1 MYYFNT
7 IFLIGSCLFWEF
19 ATESYDI
26 GFGVFFEWTKK
37 QQFPQT
43 QQNNKV
49 SVKTNES
56 DNSDD
61 ATKTINSLTETPT
74 TRSNE
79 GVVNPTIIS
88 ENELNIAVKNSDQ
101 DEVLP
106 VLRRNSQEE
115 VIVGSHMYPG
125 SGVYLLKFDNSYSL
139 LRAKT
144 LYYRVYYTK

>member
-1 MYYFNT
+1 MMD
-7 IFLIGSCLFWEF
+7 IFCTPFVGSCLFWEF
-19 ATESYDI
+19 ATETYDI
-26 GFGVFFEWTKK
+26 GFGVFFEWAKK
-37 QQFPQT
+37 KDQQA
-43 QQNNKV
+43 NV

-56 DNSDD
+56 DNSDNND
-61 ATKTINSLTETPT
+61 ENSSTKTINSSSSSGTEE
-74 TRSNE
+74 E
-79 GVVNPTIIS
+79 GVVSPTIIS
-88 ENELNIAVKNSDQ
+88 ENEQNIAVKNSDQ

-139 LRAKT
+139 LRSKT

>member
-1 MYYFNT
+1 M
-7 IFLIGSCLFWEF
+7 FWEF
-19 ATESYDI
+19 ATEAYDI
-26 GFGVFFEWTKK
+26 GFGVFFEWAKRK
-37 QQFPQT
+37 DQQT
-43 QQNNKV
+43 NV

-56 DNSDD
+56 DNSDNND
-61 ATKTINSLTETPT
+61 DNSSTKTSSSPSGSEE
-74 TRSNE
+74 E
-79 GVVNPTIIS
+79 GVVSPTIIS
-88 ENELNIAVKNSDQ
+88 ENEQNIAVKNSDQ

-139 LRAKT
+139 LRSKT